1 MEKIISVVTGGTGF
15 VGSHMVDL
23 LLAKGHEVRCVVRK
37 SSNLKWLENK
47 NVKIFNFGLSDREG
61 LKEIIKDADFIYH
74 IAGVVKSKS
83 KDGYFKG
90 NVEPTRNILDACLQ
104 VNPNIKRILIVS
116 SMTACGPTKIDKP
129 VNENTP
135 ENPITTYGESK
146 FMQEQLAKS
155 YMDKLPI
162 TIVRP
167 PAVYGPRDTEI
178 YLVFKTYKQG
188 LMTLVGFNKK
198 ELSLVHVSDLVNGIY
213 LASTN
218 ENSKGKTYFI
228 SSDEITDWTEVSK
241 ILEDVF
247 KKKAIKINIP
257 HPVVYLIAAIA
268 QFFSI
273 FSKKPATFNL
283 EKARDFVQEAWT
295 CDISKAVKELNFH
308 PEMST
313 EEGIRQ
319 TIDWYKSEKWL

>member
-1 MEKIISVVTGGTGF
+1 MGKNISVVTGATGF

-47 NVKIFNFGLSDREG
+47 NVKIFNFGLSDKEG

-90 NVEPTRNILDACLQ
+90 NVEPTRNVLDACLQ

-116 SMTACGPTKIDKP
+116 SMTACGPTKIGKP

-213 LASTN
+213 LASIN

-228 SSDEITDWTEVSK
+228 SSDEITNWTEVSK

-308 PEMST
+308 PAMST

-319 TIDWYKSEKWL
+319 TIEWYKSEKWL